1 MSTVVIQRPRPDA
14 PAPRPEDEPI
24 VKNVFF
30 FPDINPADVRDVMRI
45 EGTITAP
52 RLRMV
57 IKSAIAEVNA
67 ELFTFRRDKM
77 ADGYQRLE
85 DVPADE
91 IDDESVRVSEY
102 RNAVSAITM
111 ALLSEQYRSFDTT
124 ATGGRKADVV
134 ESSIGELWRN
144 ARNAIS
150 NVAERSHCIIG
161 LL

>member
-1 MSTVVIQRPRPDA
+1 MSIVIHTPRPDA

-30 FPDINPADVRDVMRI
+30 FPDIRPAEVRDVMRI

-52 RLRMV
+52 RLRLA
-57 IKSAIAEVNA
+57 IKSAMAEVNA
-67 ELFTFRRDKM
+67 ELFTFRRNQM
-77 ADGYQRLE
+77 ADGYPRLE
-85 DVPADE
+85 DVPGDK
-91 IDDESVRVSEY
+91 IDGESVRVSEY
-102 RNAVSAITM
+102 RNAVSAMTM
-111 ALLSEQYRSFDTT
+111 ATLSEQYRSVDTT
-124 ATGGRKADVV
+124 ATGGRKADVI
-134 ESSIGELWRN
+134 EASIGELWRN